1 MKKRHSLHVVLDTS
15 ILIHAIDEGVDL
27 FESLKDAVVEPLVI
41 CIPTAVL
48 EELKHLSE
56 SDEFSKRRKA
66 LLALKYI
73 EKRRKNVKVLESSK
87 TRPVDDV
94 VLEEAS
100 RLTGAVATSDRG
112 LRIKAVRRGLRVF
125 FLRQGKRKVEEYL
138 GP

>member
-1 MKKRHSLHVVLDTS
+1 MRKRRSLHVVLDTS

-27 FESLKDAVVEPLVI
+27 FESLEDAVVEPLVI

-48 EELKHLSE
+48 EELKRLSG

-73 EKRRKNVKVLESSK
+73 EKRRRNIKVLKSPK
-87 TRPVDDV
+87 TKPVDDV

-100 RLTGAVATSDRG
+100 RLMGAVATSDRG
-112 LRIKAVRRGLRVF
+112 LRIKAVKKGLRVF
-125 FLRQGKRKVEEYL
+125 LLRQGKRKVVEYL